1 MVTVSVG
8 AEMEYIVEPLDFRKY
23 FYTCVILAIVC
34 LLTGLVAVSI
44 SGYAGVLE
52 TSIKGT
58 GSMDV
63 RHHTEGAADVAMAQN
78 ATVVYQ
84 STVSG
89 PGDGLGQNFSTS
101 FMVFGAGGTRRDQY
115 VVKGSG
121 AGNKVEFRATQI
133 SGDFVGEGEIVLRIE
148 NDRESFESR
157 IVLDSTTGEAVFQGR
172 VKARDPVGRPST
184 VEETEAIG
192 AFLIE
197 SYLLEEEPPET
208 TENWLTFCS
217 LINTE
222 LQSVAPGAYVAP
234 DGYTLDE
241 MGNLTIDQGCVTGR
255 CPYVR

>member
-1 MVTVSVG
+1 
-8 AEMEYIVEPLDFRKY
+8 MEYIVEPLDFRKY

-34 LLTGLVAVSI
+34 LLTGLAAVSI

-63 RHHTEGAADVAMAQN
+63 RHHTERAADVAMAQN

-84 STVSG
+84 SSITGSV
-89 PGDGLGQNFSTS
+89 DDMARAFSTS

-121 AGNKVEFRATQI
+121 AGNKVEFRATQL
-133 SGDFVGEGEIVLRIE
+133 SGDFVGEGDIVLRME
-148 NDRESFESR
+148 DDRESFESR
-157 IVLDSTTGEAVFQGR
+157 IVLDSTAGEAVFQGR
-172 VKARDPVGRPST
+172 VKARDPVGRPFT
-184 VEETEAIG
+184 VEEIEAVG

-208 TENWLTFCS
+208 VANWLTFCS

-222 LQSVAPGAYVAP
+222 LQSVAPGAYVTP
-234 DGYTLDE
+234 EGYTLDGW
-241 MGNLTIDQGCVTGR
+241 GNLTPDQDCPTGR
-255 CPYVR
+255 CPYAS